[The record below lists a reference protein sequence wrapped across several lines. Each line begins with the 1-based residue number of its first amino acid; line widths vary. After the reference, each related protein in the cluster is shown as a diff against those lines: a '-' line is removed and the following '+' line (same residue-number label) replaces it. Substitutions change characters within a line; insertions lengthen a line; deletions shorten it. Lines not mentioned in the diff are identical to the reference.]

1 MNEFYFKEKRL
12 SLSFFIIKSKK
23 ISLSLITHKT
33 EQMYLS
39 PHLPEADSVTFFFF
53 IWRLY

>member
-1 MNEFYFKEKRL
+1 MSFILKKSI
-12 SLSFFIIKSKK
+12 SLSFFIINSKK
-23 ISLSLITHKT
+23 ISLSLVTHKT

-39 PHLPEADSVTFFFF
+39 PHLPEAESVTFFFF

>member
-1 MNEFYFKEKRL
+1 MSFILKKSI
-12 SLSFFIIKSKK
+12 SLSFFIINSKK
-23 ISLSLITHKT
+23 ISLSLVTHKT